1 MKYIFGGEMV
11 TQKKSCI
18 NYVLV
23 MLLAS
28 LIITGSIF
36 GGTLKGQITDNTT
49 GEGLFHA
56 IITVNSDAPGFKL
69 QGTVADENGNYRIE
83 NLPKG
88 IYTVKFSYVGF
99 TSFIKVDFVLDET
112 DEIELSGALVP
123 VAINMRSISVSA
135 SRQPEKIVDAPASV
149 SMVSSA
155 EIAERATLTPTE
167 HIKSLPGVDMASTG
181 LTQSNVVVRGFNNIF
196 SGTMLVLTDNR
207 IARVPSLRFNAYNF
221 ITTVNED
228 IDRIE
233 VVSGPGSAL
242 YGPNATSGV
251 MHIITK
257 SPFNS
262 QGTSVSFGGG
272 ERELFLGSFRH
283 AGVFSDRVGYKITG
297 QYYQGLDWKHHE
309 PIEPDSVALY
319 RPTPNGPDT
328 VSNGLIANN
337 RNFDIEKIS
346 AEGRMDFLLNNNTSL
361 IVNGGFNRGSS
372 IELTGLGAG
381 QAIDWSYYYGQAR
394 LTYKDLFVQAFVN
407 ASDAGDTYLLNTGQL
422 IVDKSRLW
430 VAQVQHRYAFGPK
443 LLFTYGLDGL
453 FTRPNTE
460 ATINGRNEE
469 NDNINEFGAYLQG
482 EYHFNEKFKLV
493 GAARLDDHNK
503 LEDMIFSPR
512 AGLVFQPDDNNNF
525 RFTFNEAFSTPDN
538 NDLYLDILSARTDF
552 FDLRVQGV
560 PESGFHWSVNDNGP
574 QFHSQFAPYDPRGID
589 VNDYINY
596 NDPIFTNVMWGVGYS
611 AVTEQFLNTLQT
623 NYGLN
628 QTQLDAIESS
638 LGDLVP
644 SQLMATENALK
655 TFNPDNLGFDPSTA
669 SDIADIDRLKPTITR
684 TLEFGYKGII
694 NNRFQ
699 VSVDLYRTEKENFIG
714 PLTVES
720 PDVFLDQQSLMT
732 ELFTGIETNSND
744 PGNAMSDA
752 TIASLDLDNVANGGN
767 GNGTYSDELAYI
779 YASGAE
785 RIPFGV
791 VSPEEALDP
800 NTVLITYR
808 NFGNVSYYGADFG
821 FSVHLN
827 QFFNVGGSYSYVSK
841 NFFEK
846 NKDQVHD
853 IYLNAPKHKFGVNF
867 NFTHPKHRIDVQ
879 TRGRFVDAFKMVSP
893 FEGSEVKS
901 YFVLDLNFGIDV
913 IQNTRLNLT
922 VQNILN
928 NHHAEFVGAPELGR
942 LAIMKVTTNF

>member
-1 MKYIFGGEMV
+1 MI
-11 TQKKSCI
+11 TQKKSNI
-18 NYVLV
+18 FLTLGVL
-23 MLLAS
+23 
-28 LIITGSIF
+28 LITLMVAGNIL
-36 GGTLKGQITDNTT
+36 GGTLKGKVTDQST
-49 GEGLFHA
+49 GEGLYHA
-56 IITVNSDAPGFKL
+56 IITVNSDKPGFKT
-69 QGTVADENGNYRIE
+69 QGTVADETGDYRIE
-83 NLPKG
+83 NLEAG
-88 IYTVKFSYVGF
+88 VYTIKFSYVGF
-99 TSFIKVDFVLDET
+99 TAFTKVDLSIGDD
-112 DEIELSGALVP
+112 DEIELSHALIP
-123 VAINMRSISVSA
+123 VAINMNSISVSA

-149 SMVSSA
+149 SLVSSQ
-155 EIAERATLTPTE
+155 EVAERATLTPTE
-167 HIKSLPGVDMASTG
+167 HVKTLPGVDIASTG
-181 LTQSNVVVRGFNNIF
+181 LAQSNVVVRGFNNIF

-207 IARVPSLRFNAYNF
+207 IARVPSLRFNAHNF
-221 ITTVNED
+221 ITTVNDD
-228 IDRIE
+228 IERIE

-242 YGPNATSGV
+242 YGPNAASGV

-262 QGTSVSFGGG
+262 QGTSVTFGGG

-283 AGVFSDRVGYKITG
+283 AGVLSDNVGYKFTG

-309 PIEPDSVALY
+309 PIEPDSIALY

-346 AEGRMDFLLNNNTSL
+346 GEGRFDFLLSNDAQL

-381 QAIDWSYYYGQAR
+381 QAIDWSYYFGQAR
-394 LTYKDLFVQAFVN
+394 LTYKDLFIQGFVN
-407 ASDAGDTYLLNTGQL
+407 GSDAGDTYLLNTGQL

-430 VAQVQHRYAFGPK
+430 VAQIQHRYQFSPQ
-443 LLFTYGLDGL
+443 LEFTYGLDGL

-460 ATINGRNEE
+460 STINGRNEN
-469 NDNINEFGAYLQG
+469 NDNINEIGAYLQG
-482 EYHFNEKFKLV
+482 EYKFSEQLKLV

-512 AGLVFQPDDNNNF
+512 AGLVYQPDKNNNF
-525 RFTFNEAFSTPDN
+525 RVTFNEAFSTPDN
-538 NDLYLDILSARTDF
+538 NNLYLDILSARTQF

-574 QFHSQFAPYDPRGID
+574 QFRSQFAPYDPRGID

-611 AVTEQFLNTLQT
+611 AVTEQFLNTLQSK
-623 NYGLN
+623 GLN
-628 QTQLDAIESS
+628 QTQLDAIEAA

-644 SQLMATENALK
+644 SQLMATQNALK
-655 TFNPDNLGFDPSTA
+655 TFNPDNLGFDPSSA
-669 SDIADIDRLKPTITR
+669 SDIADINRLEPTITR
-684 TLEFGYKGII
+684 TIEFGYKGII
-694 NNRFQ
+694 NDRFQ

-714 PLTVES
+714 PLTVET
-720 PDVFLDQQSLMT
+720 PNVFLDQNSLMT
-732 ELFTGIETNSND
+732 ELFTGIETNSNTA
-744 PGNAMSDA
+744 GNEMSDA
-752 TIASLDLDNVANGGN
+752 TIASLDLDNPDNGGN

-808 NFGNVSYYGADFG
+808 NFGDVSFYGADLG

-827 QFFNVGGSYSYVSK
+827 QNFNVGGSYSYVSK
-841 NFFEK
+841 NFFAK
-846 NKDQVHD
+846 NKNQVHD
-853 IYLNAPKHKFGVNF
+853 IYLNAPKHKFGLNL
-867 NFTHPKHRIDVQ
+867 NFTHPTRRLDVR

-901 YFVLDLNFGIDV
+901 YFVLDFNLGIDI
-913 IQNTRLNLT
+913 IQNTRLNVT
-922 VQNILN
+922 IQNILDN
-928 NHHAEFVGAPELGR
+928 RHAEFVGAPELGR
-942 LAIMKVTTNF
+942 LAIMKITTDF